1 MAAAVVEACL
11 SEVRLTTASTV
22 RSDDLTAGG
31 ARVYVCI
38 CHAVTDDDVVSAI
51 DDGARS
57 VADISGRTRAGA
69 SCATC
74 HDHLE
79 DIVEARC
86 GTCPLSAIRTMQV
99 A

>member
-1 MAAAVVEACL
+1 
-11 SEVRLTTASTV
+11 
-22 RSDDLTAGG
+22 
-31 ARVYVCI
+31 VYVCI
-38 CHAVTDDDVVSAI
+38 CHAVTDVDVDQAI

-57 VADISGRTRAGA
+57 LAEISGRTRAGA

-74 HDHLE
+74 HDQLE
-79 DIVEARC
+79 DMLETRC